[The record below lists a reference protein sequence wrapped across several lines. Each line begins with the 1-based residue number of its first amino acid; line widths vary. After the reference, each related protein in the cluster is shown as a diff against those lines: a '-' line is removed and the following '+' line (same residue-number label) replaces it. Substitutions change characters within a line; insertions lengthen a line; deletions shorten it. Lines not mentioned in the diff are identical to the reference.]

1 MTVIS
6 RSPSHLDRACAIT
19 RTANFRDSQLQLA
32 FPRQFRCALCDIG
45 AFYATPRPLNSPVAA
60 LRGRFF
66 DPSQPLAVLQS
77 P

>member
-19 RTANFRDSQLQLA
+19 RTENFRDSQLQLA
-32 FPRQFRCALCDIG
+32 PPLQFRRALCRIG
-45 AFYATPRPLNSPVAA
+45 AFYATPRLPNSPVAA

-66 DPSQPLAVLQS
+66 DPSQPFAVLQS